1 MRSLEAALGLSKDVK
16 EGDVRLPWG
25 DHGGVSNDSSDL
37 DTGGT
42 RPEMWKAFQI
52 TGEAHTKAEAH
63 QAQTSRVIIPLVE
76 ELVTGT
82 WTWVSMILGAPFC
95 VRSHGNSEAGLGCTL
110 V

>member
-16 EGDVRLPWG
+16 EGDVCLPWG

-63 QAQTSRVIIPLVE
+63 QAQTSRE
-76 ELVTGT
+76 SECFCSSGQRFKQKVT
-82 WTWVSMILGAPFC
+82 LE
-95 VRSHGNSEAGLGCTL
+95 RSTQD
-110 V
+110 